1 LFYVSLF
8 CVLYTQAIMKHRY
21 RVYLCGGPRCSA
33 QGSATLQQHL
43 DFAVWE
49 QDLDTAVEIIVS
61 GCQDRCDQGPNM
73 TVWPGPHRYAGLTR
87 PAITRIV
94 AQHLRDGTP
103 VEDLLIENQELR
115 TKNRE

>member
-1 LFYVSLF
+1 
-8 CVLYTQAIMKHRY
+8 MKHQY
-21 RVYLCGGPRCSA
+21 RVYLCGGPRCVARSNA
-33 QGSATLQQHL
+33 ALQQQL

-49 QDLDTAVEIIVS
+49 QELDTTVEIMVS

-73 TVWPGPHRYAGLTR
+73 TVWPGPHRYARLTR

-94 AQHLRDGTP
+94 TEHLRDGTP
-103 VEDLLIENQELR
+103 VESLLIKNQELR